1 MRFHCEIEKNNN
13 QIQICFNFVKTLTAF
28 QKANILNLGL
38 FTKNKTI
45 YLRLSL
51 METLFA

>member
-1 MRFHCEIEKNNN
+1 MRFHCEIEKKIK
-13 QIQICFNFVKTLTAF
+13 IQICFNFVKTLTAF